1 MLGQRL
7 LPADWFRRDRFSKI
21 EYFLWETKGDVF
33 GRASFSFFPVVLL
46 GVWFTELQ

>member
-21 EYFLWETKGDVF
+21 KVFFVGNQGDVF
-33 GRASFSFFPVVLL
+33 GRASFSFFSVVLL